1 MVNLIS
7 IKELIRP
14 RLCPTE
20 IIFFISI
27 EIWLCE
33 IIYML
38 QNSEVHVIF
47 FPLSLQISPFFLG
60 NCLQVQHYCKCTLH
74 LMASF
79 IVIR

>member
-47 FPLSLQISPFFLG
+47 FPLSLQISPFFSATA
-60 NCLQVQHYCKCTLH
+60 CRYST
-74 LMASF
+74 
-79 IVIR
+79 IVNVHST